1 MIRKFLS
8 IKKKN
13 EFEASSVRSEKT
25 FQRMVE
31 AMVHRRRGW
40 QREDGPARFGPRGFR
55 PRRSRAGGRARRTAS
70 RRASKGMLYLV
81 RSLEN
86 LRRDGKSGHVSVNV
100 PAYHY
105 LLSLFVFF
113 SFLFSLIIAKSQEST
128 LFYPIENGHK
138 GKQQKVNKK

>member
-31 AMVHRRRGW
+31 AMMHRGRGW
-40 QREDGPARFGPRGFR
+40 QREDGPARGGPRATR
-55 PRRSRAGGRARRTAS
+55 PSGRSGGRGRAGAEDSQPAGLERDVVP
-70 RRASKGMLYLV
+70 GV

-86 LRRDGKSGHVSVNV
+86 SRRDGKSGHVSVNV
-100 PAYHY
+100 PAYND
-105 LLSLFVFF
+105 LLSLFLFF
-113 SFLFSLIIAKSQEST
+113 SF
-128 LFYPIENGHK
+128 
-138 GKQQKVNKK
+138 